1 MKQTQLKNKF
11 EIAENSKAKVK
22 FPKIKLKRRRKIYIC
37 ICMAM
42 CVRKHVCMCVCVCTG
57 VHSVL
62 PRFFIKTSIQIDALS
77 QLFIRYISF
86 SLTQNINI
94 FLQYLHDPRTTC

>member
-42 CVRKHVCMCVCVCTG
+42 CVRKRISVCACAG
-57 VHSVL
+57 VHSCCL
-62 PRFFIKTSIQIDALS
+62 CCFEHL
-77 QLFIRYISF
+77 
-86 SLTQNINI
+86 
-94 FLQYLHDPRTTC
+94 LQSNLCYFTLKHM

>member
-37 ICMAM
+37 MYGY
-42 CVRKHVCMCVCVCTG
+42 VC
-57 VHSVL
+57 
-62 PRFFIKTSIQIDALS
+62 A
-77 QLFIRYISF
+77 
-86 SLTQNINI
+86 
-94 FLQYLHDPRTTC
+94 